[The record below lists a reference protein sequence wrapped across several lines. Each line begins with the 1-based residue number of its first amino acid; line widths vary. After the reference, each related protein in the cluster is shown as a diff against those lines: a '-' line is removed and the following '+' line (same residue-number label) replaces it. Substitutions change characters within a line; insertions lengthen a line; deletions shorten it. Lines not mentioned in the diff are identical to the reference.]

1 MNRRAILTCA
11 AIAMTAGL
19 TVAGS
24 PGSQAQ
30 TFPSEPITLIVAWPA
45 GGGSDISMRLI
56 ADALSKQIGVPVV
69 VLNKPGASGTIGAT
83 QVARS
88 RPDGH
93 TLYAGFTTEMA
104 VVPQL
109 SKSAKYTLDDFEP
122 IAVTGIVPVVL
133 IASKN
138 VKANSVPE
146 LLSEL
151 KGAPGK
157 YTYGGSLGSPSHI
170 LGAWLNRIQG
180 LNVTHIPY
188 RGGAQAVGDV
198 TGGHIDLFYGGVSA
212 AKGAIDAGLVKAI
225 GLVGDLRSS
234 ALPNVPTFKEAG
246 VTDFDL
252 DSWTVLLGP
261 KGMPA
266 NVVELLQRETALAL
280 ADPQVRASLGAQ
292 GVEPSQTQDVRAFLD
307 RERAKF
313 GRVVRELAIAM
324 D

>member
-1 MNRRAILTCA
+1 MR
-11 AIAMTAGL
+11 GL
-19 TVAGS
+19 
-24 PGSQAQ
+24 SQAALV
-30 TFPSEPITLIVAWPA
+30 FGVVLSLALMGAVPSAQAQRYPSKVIEIVVSYGA
-45 GGGSDISMRLI
+45 GGSTDLVRYGYDEARRLQ
-56 ADALSKQIGVPVV
+56 DRLGQSVV

-83 QVARS
+83 QVARAS
-88 RPDGH
+88 PDGH

-109 SKSAKYTLDDFEP
+109 SKSAKYTLDDFDP

-146 LLSEL
+146 LLNEL

-170 LGAWLNRIQG
+170 LGAWLNRIQN
-180 LNVTHIPY
+180 LSVTHIPY

-225 GLVGDLRSS
+225 GLVGDVRSS

-246 VTDFDL
+246 VSDFDL

-280 ADPQVRASLGAQ
+280 GAQ
-292 GVEPSQTQDVRAFLD
+292 GVEPSQTQDVRAFLA
-307 RERAKF
+307 RERMKF

>member
-1 MNRRAILTCA
+1 MRILRLAALVLGVAGAIPSAQAQRYPAKTIELVVSHGAGGSTDLIARAI
-11 AIAMTAGL
+11 
-19 TVAGS
+19 
-24 PGSQAQ
+24 AQ
-30 TFPSEPITLIVAWPA
+30 KLQ
-45 GGGSDISMRLI
+45 DRLGQ
-56 ADALSKQIGVPVV
+56 SVV
-69 VLNKPGASGTIGAT
+69 VLNKPGASGTIGAS
-83 QVARS
+83 QVARPS
-88 RPDGH
+88 PDGH

-109 SKSAKYTLDDFEP
+109 SKSAKYSLDDFEP

-146 LLSEL
+146 LIEELSA
-151 KGAPGK
+151 APGK
-157 YTYGGSLGSPSHI
+157 YTYGGSVGSPSHLI
-170 LGAWLNRIQG
+170 GAWLNRIRG
-180 LNVTHIPY
+180 LNVAHIPY

-198 TGGHIDLFYGGVSA
+198 SGGHIDLFYGGVSA

-225 GLVGDLRSS
+225 GLVGDTRSS
-234 ALPNVPTFKEAG
+234 ALPNVPTFKEMG

-261 KGMPA
+261 KGMPTSI
-266 NVVELLQRETALAL
+266 VELLRKETALAL

-292 GVEPSQTQDVRAFLD
+292 GVEPAPNDDARAFLW
-307 RERAKF
+307 REREKF
-313 GRVVRELAIAM
+313 GRVVRELGIVM

>member
-1 MNRRAILTCA
+1 MRGLSQAALGFGLVLSLALMSAVPSARAQRYPSKAIEIVVSYGAGGSTDLIARAI
-11 AIAMTAGL
+11 
-19 TVAGS
+19 
-24 PGSQAQ
+24 AQ
-30 TFPSEPITLIVAWPA
+30 KLQ
-45 GGGSDISMRLI
+45 DRLGQ
-56 ADALSKQIGVPVV
+56 SVV

-83 QVARS
+83 QVARAS
-88 RPDGH
+88 PDGH

-109 SKSAKYTLDDFEP
+109 SKSAKYSLDDFEP

-138 VKANSVPE
+138 VKANTVPK

-157 YTYGGSLGSPSHI
+157 YTYGGSIGSPSHI
-170 LGAWLNRIQG
+170 LGAWLNRIQD
-180 LNVTHIPY
+180 LSVTHIPY

-212 AKGAIDAGLVKAI
+212 AKGAIDADLVKAI
-225 GLVGDLRSS
+225 GLVGDVRSS

-246 VTDFDL
+246 VSDFDL

-266 NVVELLQRETALAL
+266 NVVELLRRETALAL
-280 ADPQVRASLGAQ
+280 ADPQVRASFGAQ
-292 GVEPSQTQDVRAFLD
+292 GVEQSQTQDVRAFLA

-313 GRVVRELAIAM
+313 GRVVRERAIAM

>member
-1 MNRRAILTCA
+1 MLLLAALVLGVAGAVPSAQAQRYPAKPIELVVSYGAGGSTDLIARAI
-11 AIAMTAGL
+11 
-19 TVAGS
+19 
-24 PGSQAQ
+24 AQ
-30 TFPSEPITLIVAWPA
+30 KLQ
-45 GGGSDISMRLI
+45 DRLGQ
-56 ADALSKQIGVPVV
+56 SVV
-69 VLNKPGASGTIGAT
+69 VINKPGASGTIGAT
-83 QVARS
+83 QVAHAS
-88 RPDGH
+88 PDGH

-109 SKSAKYTLDDFEP
+109 SRSVKYSLDDFEP

-138 VKANSVPE
+138 VKANSVGE

-151 KGAPGK
+151 RSAPGK
-157 YTYGGSLGSPSHI
+157 YTYGGSVGSPSHI
-170 LGAWLNRIQG
+170 LGAWLNRIRG
-180 LNVTHIPY
+180 LDVTHIPY

-198 TGGHIDLFYGGVSA
+198 SGGHIDLFFGGVSA

-225 GLVGDLRSS
+225 GLVGDTRSS

-252 DSWTVLLGP
+252 DSWTMLLGP

-266 NVVELLQRETALAL
+266 GIVELLRREAALAL
-280 ADPQVRASLGAQ
+280 NDPQVRASLGAQ
-292 GVEPSQTQDVRAFLD
+292 GVEPSSAQDARAFLA
-307 RERAKF
+307 REREKF
-313 GRVVRELAIAM
+313 GRVVRELGIMM

>member
-1 MNRRAILTCA
+1 MQKVLLATLALGAALAGTVPSAQGQPQPQRYPAKTIELVVSYGAGGSTDLIARAI
-11 AIAMTAGL
+11 
-19 TVAGS
+19 
-24 PGSQAQ
+24 AQ
-30 TFPSEPITLIVAWPA
+30 KLQ
-45 GGGSDISMRLI
+45 DRLGQ
-56 ADALSKQIGVPVV
+56 SVV

-83 QVARS
+83 QVARAS
-88 RPDGH
+88 PDGH

-109 SKSAKYTLDDFEP
+109 SKSAKYSLDDFEP

-138 VKANSVPE
+138 VKANSVPALIDE
-146 LLSEL
+146 LSA
-151 KGAPGK
+151 APGK

-170 LGAWLNRIQG
+170 MGAWLNRIRN

-198 TGGHIDLFYGGVSA
+198 SGGHIDLFYGGVSA

-225 GLVGDLRSS
+225 GLVGDARSS

-246 VTDFDL
+246 ITDFDL

-261 KGMPA
+261 KGMPTSI
-266 NVVELLQRETALAL
+266 VELLRRETAVGL

-292 GVEPSQTQDVRAFLD
+292 GVEPAPSQDASAFLR
-307 RERAKF
+307 REREKF
-313 GRVVRELAIAM
+313 GRVVRELGIMM

>member
-1 MNRRAILTCA
+1 MHKVLLAALAFGAALAGALPPAQAQRYPTKTIELVVSYGAGGSTDLIARAI
-11 AIAMTAGL
+11 
-19 TVAGS
+19 
-24 PGSQAQ
+24 AQ
-30 TFPSEPITLIVAWPA
+30 KLQ
-45 GGGSDISMRLI
+45 DRLGQ
-56 ADALSKQIGVPVV
+56 SVV
-69 VLNKPGASGTIGAT
+69 VLNKPGASGTIGAM
-83 QVARS
+83 QVARAS
-88 RPDGH
+88 PDGH
-93 TLYAGFTTEMA
+93 TLYAGFTTETA

-109 SKSAKYTLDDFEP
+109 SKSAKYSLDDFEP
-122 IAVTGIVPVVL
+122 IAVNGIVPVVM

-146 LLSEL
+146 LIEEL
-151 KGAPGK
+151 AAAPGK
-157 YTYGGSLGSPSHI
+157 YTYGGSVGSPSHI
-170 LGAWLNRIQG
+170 MGAWLNRIRG

-198 TGGHIDLFYGGVSA
+198 SGGHIDLFYGGVSA

-225 GLVGDLRSS
+225 GVVGDARSS

-246 VTDFDL
+246 IADFDL

-266 NVVELLQRETALAL
+266 GVVELLRRETALAL

-292 GVEPSQTQDVRAFLD
+292 GVEPAATADARAFLN
-307 RERAKF
+307 REREKF
-313 GRVVRELAIAM
+313 GRVVRELGITM

>member
-1 MNRRAILTCA
+1 MHKALLAAVALGAALAGAVPSAQGQVQAQRYPAKTIELVVSYGAGGSTDLIARAI
-11 AIAMTAGL
+11 
-19 TVAGS
+19 
-24 PGSQAQ
+24 AQ
-30 TFPSEPITLIVAWPA
+30 KLQ
-45 GGGSDISMRLI
+45 DRLGQ
-56 ADALSKQIGVPVV
+56 SVV

-83 QVARS
+83 QVARAS
-88 RPDGH
+88 PDGH
-93 TLYAGFTTEMA
+93 TLYAGFTTEVA

-109 SKSAKYTLDDFEP
+109 SKSAKYSLDDFEP

-138 VKANSVPE
+138 VKANRVPE
-146 LLSEL
+146 LIEELSA
-151 KGAPGK
+151 APGK
-157 YTYGGSLGSPSHI
+157 YSYGGSIGSPSHI
-170 LGAWLNRIQG
+170 MGAWLNRIRN
-180 LNVTHIPY
+180 LDVAHIPY

-198 TGGHIDLFYGGVSA
+198 SGGHVDLFYGGVSA

-225 GLVGDLRSS
+225 GLVGDSRSS
-234 ALPNVPTFKEAG
+234 ALPNVPTFKEMG

-266 NVVELLQRETALAL
+266 SSVELLRKETALAL

-292 GVEPSQTQDVRAFLD
+292 GVEPASNEDARAFLK
-307 RERAKF
+307 RERDKF
-313 GRVVRELAIAM
+313 GRVVRELGITM